1 VIYIRAMN
9 LAGLD
14 LNLLVTLDALLA
26 EASVGRAAQRVGLSQ
41 PATSHALRRLRDLFD
56 DALLVRTGR
65 GMELTPRAE
74 ALREPVATALDRV
87 ARLFDPPAFDPATSN
102 RRFRI
107 MIPDLA
113 ASILVPPLVERVGAE
128 APNVVIEI
136 VGWRGPDV
144 MTPEFVRSIDIVVN
158 WDGKSFP
165 GFHRQTLYRDRDA
178 LAVRRDR
185 PERDRL
191 RRLEGFVAAWHVA
204 GVGRGEVGDPID
216 AWLAGH
222 GLERRAA
229 LVVPTYLQALQAAA
243 ASDLVAFVPGRLI
256 AALGEGLRLT
266 SVAPPIDP
274 GEDEQFMF
282 YPTRHR
288 MEPGSIWLRRLVGSV
303 AARL

>member
-1 VIYIRAMN
+1 MIYIHLMN
-9 LAGLD
+9 LAALD
-14 LNLLVTLDALLA
+14 LNLLVALHALLA
-26 EASVGRAAQRVGLSQ
+26 EASVGRAAQRIGLSQ

-65 GMELTPRAE
+65 GMELTPRGE
-74 ALREPVATALDRV
+74 ALREPVAAALDRV
-87 ARLFDPPAFDPATSN
+87 ARLFDPPAFDPATSR

-113 ASILVPPLVERVGAE
+113 ASILMPPLVERVGVE
-128 APNVVIEI
+128 APNVVIEV

-144 MTPEFVRSIDIVVN
+144 MTPEFVRSIDIIVN
-158 WDGKSFP
+158 WDGESFP

-185 PERDRL
+185 PARDRL
-191 RRLEGFVAAWHVA
+191 RQLDGFVDARHVA
-204 GVGRGEVGDPID
+204 VVGRGEAGDPID
-216 AWLAGH
+216 VWLAGQ
-222 GLERRAA
+222 GLERRVV
-229 LVVPTYLQALQAAA
+229 LVVPTYLQALQVAA

-256 AALGEGLRLT
+256 AALAGGLRLAA
-266 SVAPPIDP
+266 VPPPIDP

-282 YPTRHR
+282 YPTRHQA
-288 MEPGSIWLRRLVGSV
+288 EPGSIWLRRLVGSV